1 MNKRRAITG
10 AILLD
15 LAVSPLFAWDVF
27 TDSLGR
33 DLGVSHALLAG
44 VFSVGLA
51 AFMLG
56 VLAGGR
62 AADAFS
68 PRRLALI
75 ALVGTV
81 LGLLGTAVAA
91 SVLVLFLT
99 VGVLVGGATGLGY
112 ATAVRVAGT
121 VAS

>member
-1 MNKRRAITG
+1 MRPVVDTGAATADKRRALTG
-10 AILLD
+10 AVLLD

-56 VLAGGR
+56 VLVGGR
-62 AADAFS
+62 AATRSRRAGSPSSRSPAPCSACWAAPS
-68 PRRLALI
+68 PRRW
-75 ALVGTV
+75 
-81 LGLLGTAVAA
+81 
-91 SVLVLFLT
+91 S
-99 VGVLVGGATGLGY
+99 
-112 ATAVRVAGT
+112 
-121 VAS
+121 SCS